1 MLNLCDLYSWVF
13 EKVRTICLDQVS
25 AFIKH
30 QRSQV
35 MDEIIVQPQ
44 IENLESTI
52 D

>member
-1 MLNLCDLYSWVF
+1 MYNLCDLYSWIF
-13 EKVRTICLDQVS
+13 NKIKVICLDQVS
-25 AFIKH
+25 AFARY